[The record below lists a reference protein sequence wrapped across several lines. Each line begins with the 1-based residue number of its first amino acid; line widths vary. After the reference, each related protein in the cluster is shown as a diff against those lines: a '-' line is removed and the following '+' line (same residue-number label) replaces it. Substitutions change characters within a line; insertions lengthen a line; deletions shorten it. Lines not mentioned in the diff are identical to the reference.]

1 MVNGQSRQSNNGNFG
16 NITPFTA
23 GEGTNDLNVHDKNMN
38 LDTSSGDWGDQGI
51 NKRRQDVD
59 NIIRFPGYKES
70 SKYANRSEQGNVAPL
85 EEEPSLQTE
94 SIVQMNNSKAQA
106 NDNKP
111 ATDSADEPTAAAK
124 DKPSKNE
131 IIEVDKIKHLMTD
144 DLNNG
149 EKLADGYDEARGTS
163 KIYLDEKHGSD
174 SNWKEQKA
182 A

>member
-38 LDTSSGDWGDQGI
+38 LDTSSGNWGDQGI

-70 SKYANRSEQGNVAPL
+70 SKYANRSEQSNVTPI
-85 EEEPSLQTE
+85 EEESSTQAE
-94 SIVQMNNSKAQA
+94 SVVQMNNPKAQV

-111 ATDSADEPTAAAK
+111 ATDPADEFAATAK
-124 DKPSKNE
+124 DKPGKNE
-131 IIEVDKIKHLMTD
+131 IIKVSKIVHLMTD

-149 EKLADGYDEARGTS
+149 EKLADGYDEARGTT
-163 KIYLDEKHGSD
+163 KTYLSTKHGSG